1 MSLIPQRQRP
11 LQSAELEEHPSQPNN
26 GTCHIYQV
34 VAARTA
40 ANYSW
45 TKGRK
50 EGIALGLNRKYK
62 DSLVKR
68 LEMSQTSA
76 ELFIVLN
83 FFIIYYFCLK
93 SNIAESAKVE
103 IRLDR
108 EKNYPFVSPL

>member
-62 DSLVKR
+62 DSIVKR
-68 LEMSQTSA
+68 LENVTDK
-76 ELFIVLN
+76 
-83 FFIIYYFCLK
+83 C
-93 SNIAESAKVE
+93 
-103 IRLDR
+103 
-108 EKNYPFVSPL
+108 